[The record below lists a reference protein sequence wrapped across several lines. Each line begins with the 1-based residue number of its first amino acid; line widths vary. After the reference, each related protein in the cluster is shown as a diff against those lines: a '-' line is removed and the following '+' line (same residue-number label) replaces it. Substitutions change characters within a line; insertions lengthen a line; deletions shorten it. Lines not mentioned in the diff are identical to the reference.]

1 MAKIITAQEAIA
13 MVKPHDRVMF
23 GTFLVVGAAEQLID
37 ELAKAGTK
45 DLHMITI
52 ATDYDDRGVGI
63 LITNKQVKSVQCSHI
78 GTNRAT
84 QAQMNAGELEVE
96 LIPQGTL
103 VERIRAAGAGLGGI
117 LTPTGVGTIVAEGK
131 QSFEV
136 DGKTHILELPIHA
149 DFAFIRAHKAD
160 KHGNLIYSKTAR
172 NSNPA
177 MATAA
182 KITIVEVDEIVEPG
196 ELNAENVV
204 TPGVYVDYLVK
215 REV

>member
-1 MAKIITAQEAIA
+1 MAKIITSKEAIA
-13 MVKPHDRVMF
+13 MIKPHDRIMF
-23 GTFLVVGAAEQLID
+23 GTFLCVGVAQQLVD
-37 ELAKAGTK
+37 ELAAAGTK
-45 DLHMITI
+45 DIHMITI

-63 LITNKQVKSVQCSHI
+63 LVANRQVKSVQCSHI
-78 GTNRAT
+78 GTNKST

-103 VERIRAAGAGLGGI
+103 MERIRAAGAGLGGI
-117 LTPTGVGTIVAEGK
+117 LTPTGVGTIVADGK
-131 QSFEV
+131 QSFEIE
-136 DGKTHILELPIHA
+136 GKTHILELPIQA

-172 NSNPA
+172 NGNPA

-196 ELNAENVV
+196 ELNPEAIV
-204 TPGVYVDYLVK
+204 TPGVYVNYLVK